1 MVVIFE
7 INSRI
12 TIIRNELG
20 LSRQAFGEAVG
31 VSDSVI
37 KNIDYNKTEPKP
49 LLIDMICKSYNVNEE
64 WLRTGEGEMFR
75 QKSQEDI
82 IIDAFGKLMAEDDN
96 SFAKQFIAALAQ
108 LTPKEWEKV
117 ENFARKVSE
126 FAKNTEKK
134 EEE

>member
-49 LLIDMICKSYNVNEE
+49 LLIDMICKSYNVSEE